1 MRIIKTKKKFGQ
13 HFLTNENIASKLV
26 NEITSKENILEIGPG
41 TGNLTSHILKK
52 KPKKII
58 VIEKD
63 QNLAKKLA
71 RGIIIIAIIDNF
83 QF

>member
-41 TGNLTSHILKK
+41 TGNLTSYIIKNK
-52 KPKKII
+52 FGIKIGARKI
-58 VIEKD
+58 
-63 QNLAKKLA
+63 QN
-71 RGIIIIAIIDNF
+71 RYEM
-83 QF
+83 Q

>member
-41 TGNLTSHILKK
+41 D
-52 KPKKII
+52 
-58 VIEKD
+58 E
-63 QNLAKKLA
+63 
-71 RGIIIIAIIDNF
+71 F
-83 QF
+83 